1 MHRVTSHKG
10 AGRVGPAA
18 STAHATE
25 TAEGWRKYQ
34 GAATG
39 GKNGVKR
46 EEKRHMRQ
54 DNTNGVP
61 GASRDRTRKKLFVT
75 LDFRHLLCPRN
86 SLTWLNAR
94 STKQELGT
102 VISVINLNSMSL
114 LVIFNLVTLE
124 TN

>member
-1 MHRVTSHKG
+1 MRERKHNIIPGLENPDKQIQDRALMHRVTSHKG

-61 GASRDRTRKKLFVT
+61 GASRDRTRKKLF
-75 LDFRHLLCPRN
+75 
-86 SLTWLNAR
+86 
-94 STKQELGT
+94 
-102 VISVINLNSMSL
+102 MSL
-114 LVIFNLVTLE
+114 
-124 TN
+124 